1 MMLVSHNPDGSFWA
15 RRLRASATKILD
27 MIDSLLSKPCL
38 LQVSCLL
45 SLKHLSLSIAFIC
58 YRKTATWI
66 VAVRLTSDS
75 TAFPKNEGHLRCG

>member
-1 MMLVSHNPDGSFWA
+1 MLASYNLDGSFWA
-15 RRLRASATKILD
+15 RRLRASATRILD

-45 SLKHLSLSIAFIC
+45 SLKHLSLSIASIC
-58 YRKTATWI
+58 YGKTAMWI
-66 VAVRLTSDS
+66 VAVRLTSDF